1 MNNQEAATVFIAA
14 IKKIAS
20 EPEALNNFELYLS
33 HHFSEWLKKFANTPE
48 NIAAELKHFA
58 EIEV

>member
-1 MNNQEAATVFIAA
+1 MNNQEAATIFIAA

-33 HHFSEWLKKFANTPE
+33 HHFSEWLKNFANTPE
-48 NIAAELKHFA
+48 KIAWELKQFA